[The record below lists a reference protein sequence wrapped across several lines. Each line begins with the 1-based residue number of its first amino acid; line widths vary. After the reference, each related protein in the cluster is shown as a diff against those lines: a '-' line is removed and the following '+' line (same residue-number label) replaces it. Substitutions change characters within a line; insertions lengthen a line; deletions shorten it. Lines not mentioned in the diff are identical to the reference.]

1 MKRNELVSILNDFL
15 EIDLISDYG
24 PNGLQV
30 EGREEVNTIIT
41 GVTASYELIEK
52 AVEKNADMLL
62 VHHGILWQG
71 QNETIKG
78 SFKKRLKLL
87 LENNINLCAYH
98 LPLDRHL
105 DVGNNAIMAKKMGL
119 KKITGFGD
127 HKGKTVGIKGIFKK
141 DISIDELVLQIKEL
155 LNREPLLFNFGKEKI
170 KNIGI
175 VSGGGQSF
183 FQQAVDEN
191 LDVFI
196 TGEVSEH
203 AFHLAKEEEIH
214 FISAGHHATERF
226 GIYSFGEWISQ
237 TYGLNVEF
245 IDVPNP
251 V

>member
-1 MKRNELVSILNDFL
+1 MKRDEIISKINDFL
-15 EIDLISDYG
+15 EIEMISDYG

-52 AVEKNADMLL
+52 AVEKNADMLM
-62 VHHGILWQG
+62 VHHGILWKG

-78 SFKKRLKLL
+78 SFKRRLKLL

-105 DVGNNAIMAKKMGL
+105 EVGNNAILAKKLDL
-119 KKITGFGD
+119 KKIKGFGD
-127 HKGKTVGIKGIFKK
+127 HKGKTIGIKGQFKK
-141 DISIDELVLQIKEL
+141 EIPISELVNKVKEL
-155 LNREPLLFNFGKEKI
+155 LNREPLLFNYGPEQVKK
-170 KNIGI
+170 IGI
-175 VSGGGQSF
+175 VSGGGQQH
-183 FQQAVDEN
+183 FQEAVEEN

-196 TGEVSEH
+196 TGEVSEYI
-203 AFHLAKEEEIH
+203 FHLAKEEGVH
-214 FISAGHHATERF
+214 FISAGHHATEKF
-226 GIYSFGEWISQ
+226 GIYTLGEWVTQ

-245 IDVPNP
+245 VDIPNP